1 MDAMYKYMLAF
12 LLLFGSGV
20 GAQLSLDPLS
30 AAVLRGSNVSF
41 KANVTAE
48 WKVMTWDVGKLLVL
62 TILSTD
68 GVIESL
74 PRYVARNISTGSAGG
89 AWEFSIV
96 DVQKSDS
103 GPVVCTI
110 QGRIGSKTATLQ
122 VQERGTITISSGNQT
137 VNQDQQ
143 AEFRC
148 ELSGWFP
155 APEVSW
161 LLDGQ
166 PASTSLYNTTFQEQG
181 STFNGTSVLTM
192 KAVRDATV
200 QCRAF
205 LSAAT
210 GLQTVYLSVVPT
222 PTDWTVLI
230 AVVLSFSIAALL
242 VLLIILIFFCI
253 RRKKEKEKEL
263 REGRLQGRAV
273 AARPRNGT
281 INLGFAMDDR
291 TSTDQGPARTH
302 ARMTPSVERDLS
314 QNDDPRIYQIPPVDN
329 PARNG
334 ANDFPGGE
342 NVMEYRK
349 HRHLTHV

>member
-1 MDAMYKYMLAF
+1 
-12 LLLFGSGV
+12 
-20 GAQLSLDPLS
+20 AQLSLDPLS

-41 KANVTAE
+41 KANVTGV
-48 WKVMTWDVGKLLVL
+48 WRVMTWNVGKLLVL
-62 TILSTD
+62 TILRTD

-74 PRYVARNISTGSAGG
+74 PRYVARNISTGRS
-89 AWEFSIV
+89 WEFSIV
-96 DVQKSDS
+96 DRRDT
-103 GPVVCTI
+103 GPVVCTP
-110 QGRIGSKTATLQ
+110 GPHGSKTATLQ
-122 VQERGTITISSGNQT
+122 VQERGTINVREPD

-166 PASTSLYNTTFQEQG
+166 LASTSLYNTTFQEQG

-205 LSAAT
+205 LSAPT
-210 GLQTVYLSVVPT
+210 TCKVYLSVVPT

-253 RRKKEKEKEL
+253 RRKKEK
-263 REGRLQGRAV
+263 
-273 AARPRNGT
+273 
-281 INLGFAMDDR
+281 
-291 TSTDQGPARTH
+291 
-302 ARMTPSVERDLS
+302 
-314 QNDDPRIYQIPPVDN
+314 
-329 PARNG
+329 
-334 ANDFPGGE
+334 
-342 NVMEYRK
+342 
-349 HRHLTHV
+349 